1 MEVFIRKKKLCLKTI
16 ASAAGWDFSRLPSSN
31 TDFRLVSHH
40 NHISQFRE
48 IYVYFPTG
56 YVFSGLSVSLF
67 LAGTNPEEKTG
78 NWNPQKRP
86 SRRSLKT
93 KWKQASAHVRTPE
106 KSEEAKKGKKRKKKK
121 QKTPYKSFKRM
132 GGLCRYYVEQR
143 DPGHGGGLFVPHFL
157 KVRLQPPWP
166 SLSSKEQILT
176 VLIKGG
182 AAPETARS
190 KIKGTR
196 EAHQN

>member
-121 QKTPYKSFKRM
+121 NKKHLIKA
-132 GGLCRYYVEQR
+132 
-143 DPGHGGGLFVPHFL
+143 
-157 KVRLQPPWP
+157 
-166 SLSSKEQILT
+166 SKEWEVFADIMWSRGIL
-176 VLIKGG
+176 GMEG
-182 AAPETARS
+182 AFLSPISWR
-190 KIKGTR
+190 
-196 EAHQN
+196 